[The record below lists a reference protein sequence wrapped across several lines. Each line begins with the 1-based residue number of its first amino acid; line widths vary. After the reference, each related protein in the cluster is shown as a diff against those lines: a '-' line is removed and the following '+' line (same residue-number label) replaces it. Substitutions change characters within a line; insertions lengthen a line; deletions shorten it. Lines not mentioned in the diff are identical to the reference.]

1 MELSG
6 TARILDWT
14 GSLVTTRPTAPC
26 DAITQLSFRFS
37 ALVLGLSALQLSVDI
52 AKEVTGA
59 SGASGMLEAQPS
71 YRRRTAAL
79 RPGWFTIALC
89 SLGRAGWH
97 MPCRPASDMLS
108 RPFRLP
114 PPCGQP
120 PAVFLADTSAPV
132 GRSAVACHQFRFSS
146 RLEWTWRS
154 LCASL
159 KGRNGKR
166 EWPQLQMPSSSGGA
180 PYRSAR
186 PGPWPAFWSR
196 SPGGLAR

>member
-1 MELSG
+1 MTGALAQVELSG

-97 MPCRPASDMLS
+97 AMPACLGYALSPLQAASAMRSTAGCVSGRHLRP
-108 RPFRLP
+108 R
-114 PPCGQP
+114 G
-120 PAVFLADTSAPV
+120 PV
-132 GRSAVACHQFRFSS
+132 GRGMSSVSFFVSAGMDVAIALRKSQRA
-146 RLEWTWRS
+146 EWQARVASAANAVIFWWR
-154 LCASL
+154 
-159 KGRNGKR
+159 
-166 EWPQLQMPSSSGGA
+166 PLQE
-180 PYRSAR
+180 R
-186 PGPWPAFWSR
+186 
-196 SPGGLAR
+196 